1 MTVMDNE
8 DPADPSVHEPRVTD
22 SPEAIWLVYGD
33 IEQDSTHSECCASG
47 EVLWCE
53 DAQFQAD
60 VSYTRTDLV
69 AERVRAAAAAERE
82 RWTGNVCNALA
93 MLRAGDSQLSAR
105 MLAELVGAQRLN
117 SQAGGFIARPVE

>member
-105 MLAELVGAQRLN
+105 MLAELVGA
-117 SQAGGFIARPVE
+117 